1 MNFGRELIVCIQHR
15 LPCSVSFGASLEV
28 VVFRFERR
36 ASLHWFH
43 GGSNSLWLANKVLNW
58 GLALNEMKYVALDS
72 SSNTTSEDGPT
83 TSGKKWTCW
92 LCMQNYQW
100 RIIGDELLTKSP
112 IEFKRNSLMCWVFL
126 GNHSFTNL
134 FLSFQSISLH
144 VSSFAYHWCSL
155 WWWQIGCSWQKI
167 GETPYLEPWKRQV
180 AMLTATWQS
189 ATTMWTWTQPPDM
202 ALLWATLPYVKT
214 STWKLLFLLWNWC
227 IQKLCFI
234 ANGIETI
241 CTQSL
246 LFHCKLF
253 QKLCYQSK
261 WHWNNLHSEAF
272 IHSK

>member
-1 MNFGRELIVCIQHR
+1 MKWSMLLSIQIQT
-15 LPCSVSFGASLEV
+15 LPPRMGSPQV
-28 VVFRFERR
+28 ER
-36 ASLHWFH
+36 
-43 GGSNSLWLANKVLNW
+43 
-58 GLALNEMKYVALDS
+58 
-72 SSNTTSEDGPT
+72 SEF
-83 TSGKKWTCW
+83 CW
-92 LCMQNYQW
+92 ICMQNYQW
-100 RIIGDELLTKSP
+100 RIIGDELLTKCP
-112 IEFKRNSLMCWVFL
+112 FELKRNSLLCWVFL

-134 FLSFQSISLH
+134 FLSFQSIFLH

-234 ANGIETI
+234 ANGIETKLLNINRFNAI
-241 CTQSL
+241 C
-246 LFHCKLF
+246 
-253 QKLCYQSK
+253 
-261 WHWNNLHSEAF
+261 
-272 IHSK
+272 I